1 MTANKPTL
9 QLRAF
14 TSVLIATAFLALCVS
29 GTILF
34 LSPPGRVANW
44 SDWRM
49 LGLTKHDWTGL
60 HVWFSVVFIVAAI
73 LHLVFNFR
81 PLLNYFRDRL
91 TRQLGLRREWIVAVA
106 LCGVV
111 FAGVRADLPPFS
123 SFLDFNERIK
133 RSWEDPRGAAP
144 IPHAELLTL
153 KALAEKAEVPLET
166 ALQRLAEKGVKGA
179 SAEMVM
185 SKVAEQ
191 NDLSA
196 QRVYEIMQGVYP
208 QTRGGGGRGAGGGA
222 GSKAVV
228 GQGGESSHRPGG
240 GGGGGGWG
248 GGGGPGRMTL
258 TEFCTSRKID
268 VKEAQAR
275 LEAKG
280 IKLVP
285 GRTLREIAVDN
296 GYERPYEIMDIIEGK
311 TK

>member
-1 MTANKPTL
+1 M
-9 QLRAF
+9 
-14 TSVLIATAFLALCVS
+14 AFLALGVS
-29 GTILF
+29 GAILF

-60 HVWFSVVFIVAAI
+60 HVWFSVVFLVAAI

-81 PLLNYFRDRL
+81 PLLNYFKDRL
-91 TRQLGLRREWIVAVA
+91 TRRVGFRWEWIVALA
-106 LCGVV
+106 LCGGV
-111 FAGVRADLPPFS
+111 FAGVRAGVPPFS

-153 KALAEKAEVPLET
+153 KELAEKAQVPLET
-166 ALQRLAEKGVKGA
+166 ALQGLAQRGVEGGT
-179 SAEMVM
+179 AEVVV
-185 SKVAEQ
+185 SKLAEQ

-196 QRVYEIMQGVYP
+196 QRVYEIMQGVYAP
-208 QTRGGGGRGAGGGA
+208 SRGGGGRGSGGGFSQKSAA
-222 GSKAVV
+222 GKSS
-228 GQGGESSHRPGG
+228 ESGHRAGG
-240 GGGGGGWG
+240 GGGGSGWG

-258 TEFCTSRKID
+258 TEFCTARKID

-280 IKLVP
+280 IKLAP
-285 GRTLREIAVDN
+285 GRTLRDIAVDN
-296 GYERPYEIMDIIEGK
+296 GYDRPYEIMDIIEGK
-311 TK
+311 TQ